1 MTTTEPPRV
10 AAPESRV
17 TRWRQ
22 QLAAPVD
29 IASLVYFRIAFGAI
43 MAWEMWR
50 FVDHGWIDRYY
61 TDKELYFSYWPF
73 TFVEPLP
80 EPWIHLVFFATMAAA
95 LLVVS
100 GLFYRVAAPAMFVG
114 LAYIFLLERARYL
127 NHFYLIVLIAFLLCF
142 LPLNRSSSVDA
153 WRKPSLRSE
162 TVPAWCLWLIQ
173 FQIAVPYFFGGI
185 AKLNGDWLRGEPLRD
200 WLAART
206 DFPILGNHFT
216 NEPVVWVMVYGA
228 LLLDLFVV
236 AGLLYKKTRPWAFL
250 AAVMFHLMNS
260 RLFNI
265 GVFPWTMIAATAI
278 FFPASWP
285 RDITRDLRTG
295 GTGSSWRRTGLWVGL
310 AVGFWLG
317 GFLPDSF
324 SLVRASIGAVGLGVG
339 GYHVGAWFQPIDAP
353 ATAVTKG
360 AKKTSKR
367 AAAPAMV
374 SMFVFVALAA
384 WVAYQVLMPM
394 RHLAIA
400 GNVHWTEEGHDFS
413 WHMKLRDKDAD
424 ADFVVIADGE
434 EFYLDDE
441 EYLTD
446 RQENKMEARPHLMV
460 QYADF
465 LEEEF
470 QSFGYT
476 EVEVYAEVW
485 ASLNGRE
492 EQLLIDPTFDLTT
505 ASIPWFGHAEWIYPL
520 DPGVFELPPDAF
532 GF

>member
-1 MTTTEPPRV
+1 MTTTEHPDV
-10 AAPESRV
+10 AAPDSRV
-17 TRWRQ
+17 ARWRQ

-61 TDKELYFSYWPF
+61 TDKDLYFSYWPF

-80 EPWIHLVFFATMAAA
+80 EPWIHLVFWATMAAA
-95 LLVVS
+95 LMVVS
-100 GLFYRVAAPAMFVG
+100 GLFYRVAAPAMFLG

-127 NHFYLIVLIAFLLCF
+127 NHFYLIVLLAFLICF
-142 LPLNRSSSVDA
+142 LPLHRSTSVDA
-153 WRKPSLRSE
+153 WRNPAIRSE
-162 TVPAWCLWLIQ
+162 TVPAWTLWLIQ

-206 DFPILGNHFT
+206 DFPILGNFFT
-216 NEPVVWVMVYGA
+216 DEPVVWAMTYGA
-228 LLLDLFVV
+228 LVLDLFVV

-250 AAVMFHLMNS
+250 AAVAFHLMNS

-278 FFPASWP
+278 FFEPSWP
-285 RDITRDLRTG
+285 RDIARDLQRKAAD
-295 GTGSSWRRTGLWVGL
+295 SSYRRIGLWTG
-310 AVGFWLG
+310 AAIGFWLG

-324 SLVRASIGAVGLGVG
+324 SPVRAAVSTVGVAIG
-339 GYHVGAWFQPIDAP
+339 GYHVGAIFQPVEADDVKP
-353 ATAVTKG
+353 AKAKKRG
-360 AKKTSKR
+360 AKAGRS
-367 AAAPAMV
+367 PAMV
-374 SMFVFVALAA
+374 SGLVFGALAV
-384 WVAYQVLMPM
+384 WVAFQVLMPF

-424 ADFVVIADGE
+424 GDFVVIADGE
-434 EFYLDDE
+434 VFYLDDE

-520 DPGVFELPPDAF
+520 DPGVFELPPGAIDF
-532 GF
+532 